1 MDLGSAVDTIDTV
14 GLGCVLSGRGDNTE
28 LTAGGGV
35 VEGLASGGGVVD
47 VGGDFDII
55 GRTQAGLVVGR
66 ETPRVG
72 TTVLG
77 NGNGVVTGS
86 CCIDDLT
93 INGGDLGGGGE
104 NARRTTLVLHG
115 VLVGEVGDLDSHLVT
130 VNASPCQAVTSVSD
144 GDRVVT
150 TALNAGD
157 GLVGKAF
164 HKLGAENNSI
174 IISGVVGDTS
184 LSIVVET
191 PGPDAA
197 LVVNSKRVIVST
209 CDICDGLLGKT
220 ELSGNQALCLGTLD
234 NTATELVLLA
244 RAPCKDGAGTV
255 ESENVIGATRD
266 LGDLLQPGNKHRLAL
281 NKDILSEA
289 EDTFI
294 ALSSY
299 VSNCT

>member
-1 MDLGSAVDTIDTV
+1 MVKSIQFSHSMTTTTYTNPMLSILQRLETPSSPTRSRFDSREIYKPPCITLSACRVAADNVVDLGSAVDTIDAV
-14 GLGCVLSGRGDNTE
+14 GLGCVLGGGGQDTE

-77 NGNGVVTGS
+77 DGNGVVTGS
-86 CCIDDLT
+86 CCINDLT

-104 NARRTTLVLHG
+104 DARRTTLVLDG
-115 VLVGEVGDLDSHLVT
+115 VLVGEVGDLDSHLMT

-144 GDRVVT
+144 GDGVVT

-157 GLVGKAF
+157 GLVGEAF

-174 IISGVVGDTS
+174 IISCVVGDTS

-191 PGPDAA
+191 PSPDAA
-197 LVVNSKRVIVST
+197 PVV
-209 CDICDGLLGKT
+209 DG
-220 ELSGNQALCLGTLD
+220 E
-234 NTATELVLLA
+234 
-244 RAPCKDGAGTV
+244 
-255 ESENVIGATRD
+255 
-266 LGDLLQPGNKHRLAL
+266 
-281 NKDILSEA
+281 
-289 EDTFI
+289 
-294 ALSSY
+294 
-299 VSNCT
+299 